1 MPLVVHTEPARS
13 REGSQI
19 LERLPQLRIA
29 VGELFCLANGSLR
42 HLLAFGLLRAADEHE
57 RSV

>member
-1 MPLVVHTEPARS
+1 MPLVVHSEPARS

-29 VGELFCLANGSLR
+29 VGELFYLANGSLR
-42 HLLAFGLLRAADEHE
+42 PLLACG
-57 RSV
+57 